1 MRMCSNFPLKY
12 HRQLLPF
19 LIQLQMQVLML
30 NPCNL
35 ADVRIMIEVTIV
47 HSALSLLQVG
57 HILFYFILFYVLFTQ
72 DTISQHQWDNS
83 RCQGSES

>member
-19 LIQLQMQVLML
+19 LFQLQMQVLML

-35 ADVRIMIEVTIV
+35 ADVRIMIEVTTV
-47 HSALSLLQVG
+47 HSALSFLQVG
-57 HILFYFILFYVLFTQ
+57 HILFYFILG
-72 DTISQHQWDNS
+72 HN
-83 RCQGSES
+83 